1 VKEKDMKQGNEHPI
15 RVMVVDDHQVV
26 RDGLRLILEIEGE
39 DMELVGEAPDGQ
51 TVLRL
56 IEEKEPDVVLMDIRM
71 PGMDGLEAME
81 HLRVSFP
88 HVAVVILT
96 TYNEDELMVRGL
108 RAGASGYLLKD
119 SKRETILHAI
129 RAAAHGETMLLPD
142 IVQRLLASPIPAHG
156 SQQMSSASYVK
167 GIALTEREQ
176 EVLLLMARGERSKEI
191 ARHLGISTRT
201 VAAHLSNIYAK
212 LGVDSRVSAV
222 TVALER
228 GLLPRKSE

>member
-1 VKEKDMKQGNEHPI
+1 MKEKDMKQGNENPI
-15 RVMVVDDHQVV
+15 RVVVVDDHQVV

-39 DMELVGEAPDGQ
+39 DMELVGEAPDGTTALQ
-51 TVLRL
+51 L

-71 PGMDGLEAME
+71 PGMDGLQALE

-88 HVAVVILT
+88 RVAVVILT
-96 TYNEDELMVRGL
+96 TYNEDELMMRGL
-108 RAGASGYLLKD
+108 RAGARDYLLKD

-129 RAAAHGETMLLPD
+129 RTAAHGETMLPPD
-142 IVQRLLASPIPAHG
+142 IVQRLLSYTTPAQR
-156 SQQMSSASYVK
+156 SQQTEAFTRVK
-167 GIALTEREQ
+167 GMDLTEREQ

-191 ARHLGISTRT
+191 ARHLSITTRT
-201 VAAHLSNIYAK
+201 VAAHLSSIYAK

-228 GLLPRKSE
+228 GLLPRKNN